1 MAEPDYRAAT
11 PHKCLP
17 VMVLLSILIALFSP
31 FARFA
36 YAQGGTSPRVFLPLL
51 GRGYVPPAAPQA
63 PSTPAAPGAPTP
75 SATPTSAA
83 VPALPAITPV
93 SPASTPG
100 FQLYTVQQ
108 GDTVSG
114 IAKRF
119 GVKQEEILDANP
131 DLQNDPHRLKVGQ
144 ELRIPRAGQ
153 EAPKNAGA
161 APAAVAT
168 PVGVPT
174 PPLPSH
180 ATPLGEDLSPEAIP
194 FLPTPEP
201 EPAVYVVQDGDTLT
215 GIAKQFGV
223 SLLDILLANPELQ
236 DDPDKLS
243 IGQELR
249 IPGAGRSAKEG
260 AIDEEGTALPNSMI
274 VPTHA
279 TPLGEGIPPNLP
291 QLRPKTVL
299 LRKYVVREGD
309 TISSIAS
316 ALGLDQKSIIWANP
330 DLQANPNRLR
340 VGQELVIPPADGVV
354 HTIQRGDT
362 LLGIARQYG
371 VTMNAILDSQY
382 NPVLDPEALKV
393 GEKLFVPGGKMP
405 IRQARKGMTKAS
417 LPADAPV
424 GTGALIWPVRGSI
437 SQRFTRG
444 HPGLDIATRRGTPVA
459 AADTGYVVRAG
470 WTDVGYGLMVV
481 IEHNNGMQTLYA
493 HLNEIFVEAGT
504 AVTQGQTIGTVGATG
519 RATGPHLHL
528 EVIVNNVRRNP
539 LDYLP

>member
-1 MAEPDYRAAT
+1 
-11 PHKCLP
+11 
-17 VMVLLSILIALFSP
+17 MVLLSILITLFSP
-31 FARFA
+31 LSRLA
-36 YAQGGTSPRVFLPLL
+36 YAQSGASPRVFLPLL
-51 GRGYVPPAAPQA
+51 GRGYVPPATPQA
-63 PSTPAAPGAPTP
+63 PSTPALPSTPTP
-75 SATPTSAA
+75 SATPTLPAHGTPLGEESP
-83 VPALPAITPV
+83 PALIPV
-93 SPASTPG
+93 SSAPAPA

-119 GVKQEEILDANP
+119 GVKQQEILDANP
-131 DLQNDPHRLKVGQ
+131 VLQNDPDRLKVGQ
-144 ELRIPRAGQ
+144 ELRIPSAGQ
-153 EAPKNAGA
+153 EAPETASA
-161 APAAVAT
+161 APAVVAT
-168 PVGVPT
+168 PAGVPT
-174 PPLPSH
+174 PPLPSR
-180 ATPLGEDLSPEAIP
+180 ATPLGEDLNPEAIP

-201 EPAVYVVQDGDTLT
+201 EPAIYVVQDGDTLT
-215 GIAKQFGV
+215 GIAKQFGI

-236 DDPDKLS
+236 EDPDKLS

-249 IPGAGRSAKEG
+249 IPAPHTDSENDLSA
-260 AIDEEGTALPNSMI
+260 ANALPNSMT
-274 VPTHA
+274 VPAHA
-279 TPLGEGIPPNLP
+279 TPLGEGAPAGLA
-291 QLRPKTVL
+291 QLRPTSVL
-299 LRKYVVREGD
+299 LRKYIVREGD
-309 TISSIAS
+309 TISGIAS
-316 ALGLDQKSIIWANP
+316 AFGLDQKSIIWANP

-340 VGQELVIPPADGVV
+340 VGQELVIPPADGVL

-393 GEKLFVPGGKMP
+393 GEKIFVPGGKMP
-405 IRQARKGMTKAS
+405 IRQARKGMTRAS

-424 GTGALIWPVRGSI
+424 GTGTLIWPVRGSI
-437 SQRFTRG
+437 SQRFSRK
-444 HPGLDIATRRGTPVA
+444 HPALDIAAPRGTPVV

-481 IEHNNGMQTLYA
+481 IDHNNGMQTLYA

-528 EVIVNNVRRNP
+528 EVIVDNVRRNP